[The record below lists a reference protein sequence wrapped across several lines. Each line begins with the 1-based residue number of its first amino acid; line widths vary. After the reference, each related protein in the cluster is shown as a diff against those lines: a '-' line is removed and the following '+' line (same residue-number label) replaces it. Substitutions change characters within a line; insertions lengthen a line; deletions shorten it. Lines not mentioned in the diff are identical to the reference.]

1 MVGAADRWVSCRP
14 SLHRRKKSATI
25 PNHAVQTNLMQATAM
40 ACGKDPGMSLVDTEL
55 SAVRQGYD
63 RGVVTWD
70 EVCQRFDELER
81 LLWCAV
87 FRRLRRVEPYDPRR
101 VEPQAGSPRQA
112 GTAPAGGPAEPVP
125 AG

>member
-1 MVGAADRWVSCRP
+1 
-14 SLHRRKKSATI
+14 
-25 PNHAVQTNLMQATAM
+25 
-40 ACGKDPGMSLVDTEL
+40 MSLVDTEL

-87 FRRLRRVEPYDPRR
+87 FHRLRRVEPHGLNQVEPHGLNQVEPHGLDR
-101 VEPQAGSPRQA
+101 VEPQAGSPQPA
-112 GTAPAGGPAEPVP
+112 GTAPAGGPGEPVP